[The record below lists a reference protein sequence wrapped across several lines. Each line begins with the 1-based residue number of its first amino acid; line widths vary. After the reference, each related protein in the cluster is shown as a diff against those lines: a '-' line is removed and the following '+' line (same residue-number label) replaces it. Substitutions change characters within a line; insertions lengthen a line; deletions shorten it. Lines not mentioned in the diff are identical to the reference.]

1 MWRWLA
7 DGVVGLHYG
16 YLAYLVG
23 GGFLAWRFHRTIA
36 LHALAA
42 VWAALIVVT
51 KVPCPLTALQNTLR
65 EQGGQRPLTDS
76 FINLY
81 VRGELFPND
90 MIGLAQLLVGVVVLT
105 SWVGFAL
112 QLRQAGAGRSGSD
125 SAATA

>member
-16 YLAYLVG
+16 YLAYLLG

-36 LHALAA
+36 LHVLAA

-65 EQGGQRPLTDS
+65 EQGGQRPLSDS

-90 MIGLAQLLVGVVVLT
+90 MIGVAQLVVGVVVLT

-112 QLRQAGAGRSGSD
+112 RLRQAGAGTGAG
-125 SAATA
+125 SAAAV